1 MSTKDQFIDM
11 AQRGILHFQKRL
23 YISCSITRCQ
33 VTIFMLPFSCSMRL
47 KWRGLL
53 STRKSKNN
61 GNIMDIGSSTRVM
74 VCLC

>member
-33 VTIFMLPFSCSMRL
+33 VTIFILEWIDDPVS
-47 KWRGLL
+47 WLL
-53 STRKSKNN
+53 ILIIITSQET
-61 GNIMDIGSSTRVM
+61 
-74 VCLC
+74 